1 MPVYAYRALNVQR
14 TAVDGTIAAD
24 SPRSARDVLR
34 ARGLVVHAIGE
45 HAAVARPAFS
55 RRCPSNRHAAQL
67 TTAVRE
73 IATLLGAGISLL
85 DALNT
90 ISEQQRGE
98 LRSALLLVR
107 DRVSAGVGLAEAM
120 TEQPH
125 IFDSL
130 CIHMTEVGESSG
142 ALETVFDQWADFKDR
157 SLALK
162 DRVITAL
169 TYPAFVLMVGIAVV
183 LFLMTF
189 VIPTLMENLVEA
201 GRPLPWA
208 TQVVKGLSDF
218 LVAYGWLLGIA
229 AAVLLASLGTASRA
243 ASGRR
248 LWWKVLMHVPLIGG
262 MAQKQAIARIALV
275 IATLMKSGVEFLRA
289 LEVTGRSFENTP
301 VGDALAQIGREVGA
315 GQEIGRALD
324 RTGIFPAMAVRIFT
338 VGQES
343 GRLEEMLERLAAD
356 YDRQVARAAERL
368 TTALEPILILTLAFF
383 VGFVLLA
390 TILPI
395 LEAGNVAQT

>member
-1 MPVYAYRALNVQR
+1 MPVYAYKAFNAQR

-34 ARGLVVHAIGE
+34 ARGLVIHNLGE
-45 HAAVARPAFS
+45 HTAVARPAFS
-55 RRCPSNRHAAQL
+55 RRRRTNRHAAQL

-73 IATLLGAGISLL
+73 IATLLGAGISLV

-98 LRSALLLVR
+98 LQSSLLLIR
-107 DRVSAGVGLAEAM
+107 DRVSAGVSLAEAM
-120 TEQPH
+120 MEQPH
-125 IFDSL
+125 IFDPL
-130 CIHMTEVGESSG
+130 CIHMTEVGENSG

-162 DRVITAL
+162 DRVIAAL
-169 TYPAFVLMVGIAVV
+169 TYPAFVLAVGIAVA

-189 VIPTLMENLVEA
+189 VIPTLLENLVEA

-218 LVAYGWLLGIA
+218 LVGYWWLLGIVA
-229 AAVLLASLGTASRA
+229 AALAASLGAASRT

-248 LWWKVLMHVPLIGG
+248 LWWKLLMHIPFIGG

-289 LEVTGRSFENTP
+289 LEVTGRSFENTS

-315 GQEIGRALD
+315 GREIGHALD
-324 RTGIFPAMAVRIFT
+324 RTGVFPPMAVRIFA

-343 GRLEEMLERLAAD
+343 GRLEEMLERLATD
-356 YDRQVARAAERL
+356 YDRQVARGSERL
-368 TTALEPILILTLAFF
+368 TAALEPILILTLAFF

-395 LEAGNVAQT
+395 LEAGNVTQT